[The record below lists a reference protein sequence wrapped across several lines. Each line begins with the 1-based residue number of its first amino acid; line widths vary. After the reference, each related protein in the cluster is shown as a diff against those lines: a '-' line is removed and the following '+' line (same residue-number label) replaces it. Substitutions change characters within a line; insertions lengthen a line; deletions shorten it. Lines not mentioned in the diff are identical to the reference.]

1 MKDLISIIINVYNG
15 EKYIDRCLDIVINQT
30 YKNLE
35 ILIINDG
42 SVDNTFKL
50 CKKYKDKRI
59 KIITT
64 ENQGLSLS
72 RNVGLDN
79 ATGKY
84 IYFLDVD
91 DYIEKDT
98 IEYLYKLS
106 KKYKSK
112 FVMSK
117 SLDIRDY
124 NFTYKNKPEKIK
136 FISKEDML
144 SDIVLEKNNAVTSWN
159 KLIDAG
165 LYKNLRFEKRIIN
178 DMNYTHKL
186 VMRSDG
192 VLYSNQIKYF
202 YLKRN
207 DSVSGKTSSKERL
220 IDIYEVSLNR
230 YKYIKREYP
239 KLIDNDAGMLRI
251 IINIY
256 LKDRINDYLDKVNFR
271 DTYNEIFS
279 LKILFSRVGFR
290 EKIKMILFRTNP
302 KLNKNLINIYLK
314 LLGKK

>member
-42 SVDNTFKL
+42 SVDNTLKL

-144 SDIVLEKNNAVTSWN
+144 SDIVLEKILNYSITF
-159 KLIDAG
+159 II
-165 LYKNLRFEKRIIN
+165 RFN
-178 DMNYTHKL
+178 
-186 VMRSDG
+186 
-192 VLYSNQIKYF
+192 
-202 YLKRN
+202 
-207 DSVSGKTSSKERL
+207 
-220 IDIYEVSLNR
+220 
-230 YKYIKREYP
+230 
-239 KLIDNDAGMLRI
+239 
-251 IINIY
+251 
-256 LKDRINDYLDKVNFR
+256 
-271 DTYNEIFS
+271 
-279 LKILFSRVGFR
+279 
-290 EKIKMILFRTNP
+290 
-302 KLNKNLINIYLK
+302 
-314 LLGKK
+314 